1 MQYLYQD
8 TGLIR
13 CTFGDQIHL
22 DGKSLYESHK
32 IGDSGRKIG
41 LHKDSFEGQKIQEC
55 RKGLL

>member
-22 DGKSLYESHK
+22 DGKILYESYK

-41 LHKDSFEGQKIQEC
+41 LHKDSFEG
-55 RKGLL
+55 R